1 MLNMLTTMLWG
12 GTLKGEER
20 RHVGH
25 EFKQVVDEVNDL
37 MGKSNIS
44 DLLPF
49 LAWFDLQGMELIAS
63 WLDRIFESTINERV
77 KLDGAGSER
86 DQQETQ
92 DFLQV
97 QLQLR
102 DRGDPKMP
110 LTTTHIKALF
120 MDIILVGTD
129 TISATFE
136 WAMTEMM
143 KHPEIMK
150 KVQEELET
158 VVGKNNSVEEAHLPK
173 LHYLNAVVKETLRL
187 HPAALLLVPRRS
199 SESCVV
205 GGYTI
210 PKGTLVFVNAWAIQ
224 RDPKVWENPLEFK
237 PERFMRGT
245 SKWDY
250 SGNDFRYIPFGS
262 GRRTC
267 AGIGIVVMMLPY
279 FLASFVHL
287 FE

>member
-49 LAWFDLQGMELIAS
+49 LAWFDLQGMELVAS
-63 WLDRIFESTINERV
+63 WLDRIFESTINERM

-110 LTTTHIKALF
+110 LTTTLSECSGERDIAVAPCSTAL
-120 MDIILVGTD
+120 
-129 TISATFE
+129 
-136 WAMTEMM
+136 
-143 KHPEIMK
+143 
-150 KVQEELET
+150 
-158 VVGKNNSVEEAHLPK
+158 
-173 LHYLNAVVKETLRL
+173 
-187 HPAALLLVPRRS
+187 
-199 SESCVV
+199 
-205 GGYTI
+205 
-210 PKGTLVFVNAWAIQ
+210 GTLVFVNAWAIQ

-267 AGIGIVVMMLPY
+267 AGIGVVVMMLPY

-287 FE
+287 FEWQLPEDVDLDFSEKFGGSLKKQTPLIVIPRPRFSKLELYCENLN